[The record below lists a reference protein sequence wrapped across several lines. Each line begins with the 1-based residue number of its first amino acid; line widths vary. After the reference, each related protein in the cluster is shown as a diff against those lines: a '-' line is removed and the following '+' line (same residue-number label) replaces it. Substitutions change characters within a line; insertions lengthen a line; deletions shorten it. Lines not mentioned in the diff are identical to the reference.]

1 MCRPAHRPTFAPEL
15 RLADDVRTWAGPA
28 ALCTAAVPS
37 SSPAEVPTRSLARRL
52 GRPSLPPARRRCFR
66 LLLRL
71 TAAEL
76 ATVRWRAARARLPA
90 AVYARAASLRAG
102 SPPGP
107 VPALNIFFVG
117 QLGRLANNLNQLTKL
132 AHQGRT
138 SPLLLPCLEAILVEV
153 RTLRRALIGLDKVGD
168 PAGGLGVDPG
178 GGGEPGLDAGS

>member
-1 MCRPAHRPTFAPEL
+1 
-15 RLADDVRTWAGPA
+15 
-28 ALCTAAVPS
+28 
-37 SSPAEVPTRSLARRL
+37 
-52 GRPSLPPARRRCFR
+52 

-76 ATVRWRAARARLPA
+76 ATVRWRAARARLPTA
-90 AVYARAASLRAG
+90 AYARTAALRAG

-138 SPLLLPCLEAILVEV
+138 SPALLPCLEAILMEV
-153 RTLRRALIGLDKVGD
+153 RKLRRELIGLDPVGET
-168 PAGGLGVDPG
+168 ARAAEADPG
-178 GGGEPGLDAGS
+178 GGGDPGRDGGG

>member
-1 MCRPAHRPTFAPEL
+1 MPA
-15 RLADDVRTWAGPA
+15 
-28 ALCTAAVPS
+28 
-37 SSPAEVPTRSLARRL
+37 RSLARRR
-52 GRPSLPPARRRCFR
+52 GRPSLPAARRRCFR

-90 AVYARAASLRAG
+90 AAYAREAALRAG

-138 SPLLLPCLEAILVEV
+138 SPSLLPCLEAILVEV
-153 RTLRRALIGLDKVGD
+153 RKLRRELIGLDPLGEAARGGEGD
-168 PAGGLGVDPG
+168 AG
-178 GGGEPGLDAGS
+178 GGGERGDAGS

>member
-1 MCRPAHRPTFAPEL
+1 MA
-15 RLADDVRTWAGPA
+15 
-28 ALCTAAVPS
+28 S
-37 SSPAEVPTRSLARRL
+37 SSPAEVPTRSPARRP
-52 GRPSLPPARRRCFR
+52 GRPSLAPDRRRCFR

-90 AVYARAASLRAG
+90 AAYARAAALRAG

-107 VPALNIFFVG
+107 VPALNIFLVG

-138 SPLLLPCLEAILVEV
+138 SPSLLPCLEAILVEV
-153 RTLRRALIGLDKVGD
+153 RKLRRGVIGLD
-168 PAGGLGVDPG
+168 PAGGLAGGAEADPG
-178 GGGEPGLDAGS
+178 GSGDPGRDAGT